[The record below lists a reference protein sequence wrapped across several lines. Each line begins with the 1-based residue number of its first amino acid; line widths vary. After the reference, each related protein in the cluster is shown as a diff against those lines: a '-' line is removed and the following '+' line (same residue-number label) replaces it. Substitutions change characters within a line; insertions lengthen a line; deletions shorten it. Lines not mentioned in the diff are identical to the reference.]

1 VLFKYIPL
9 PIFNPQTQI
18 ASEFGIFFQLYYS
31 LSLSLSFSIMTQVDL
46 ESLVSTNSGGSNDRK
61 IVCETLAKAA
71 GVKPEKNDIPDDE
84 KELPPESFCLSKDA
98 ELDWF
103 DRNAVL
109 ERKESAKGNS
119 SHGTNVTSNLHP
131 NLNSNSQRIPLALKT
146 KTTFFGLPKSSS
158 VDSKRKTCKPANI
171 RFFPTKRS
179 ESALKAVSAPE
190 PVSPKVSCMGRV
202 RSKKGRRRSC
212 EASQKCEISLERS
225 KSSRTPK
232 RKIGFYSRVLSMF
245 GFGRSNIK
253 PVKASIERTHDSIP
267 EEPVPPRKSNA
278 VVIEKVRKVPVS
290 VEPVSVHDS
299 SGLGGMMR
307 FTSGR
312 RSESWAAEEIDA
324 VLSELG
330 TDRKVGPNKRN

>member
-1 VLFKYIPL
+1 
-9 PIFNPQTQI
+9 
-18 ASEFGIFFQLYYS
+18 
-31 LSLSLSFSIMTQVDL
+31 MTQVDL
-46 ESLVSTNSGGSNDRK
+46 ESLVPTNSGGSNDRK

-71 GVKPEKNDIPDDE
+71 GVKLEENDIPDDE
-84 KELPPESFCLSKDA
+84 KELPPDFPPESFCLSKDA

-131 NLNSNSQRIPLALKT
+131 NLNSNSQRIPLTLKT

-158 VDSKRKTCKPANI
+158 VDPKRKTCKPANI

-212 EASQKCEISLERS
+212 EASQKCEISLQRS

-232 RKIGFYSRVLSMF
+232 RKIGFYTRVLSMF
-245 GFGRSNIK
+245 GFSRSNIK

-290 VEPVSVHDS
+290 FEPVSVSDS

-312 RSESWAAEEIDA
+312 RSESWAADEIDA

-330 TDRKVGPNKRN
+330 TDRKVGPNIRN

>member
-1 VLFKYIPL
+1 
-9 PIFNPQTQI
+9 
-18 ASEFGIFFQLYYS
+18 
-31 LSLSLSFSIMTQVDL
+31 MTQVDL
-46 ESLVSTNSGGSNDRK
+46 ESLVSTNSGGTNDRK

-71 GVKPEKNDIPDDE
+71 AGVKPEKHDIPDDE
-84 KELPPESFCLSKDA
+84 NELPPESFCLSKDA

-103 DRNAVL
+103 DRNAFL

-119 SHGTNVTSNLHP
+119 SHAMNVTPTMHT
-131 NLNSNSQRIPLALKT
+131 NLNSSSQRIPLTLKT

-158 VDSKRKTCKPANI
+158 VDCTRKTCKPVNI

-179 ESALKAVSAPE
+179 ESALKAVSQPE

-212 EASQKCEISLERS
+212 QPPATKCEVSTLERS
-225 KSSRTPK
+225 KSRGAAK
-232 RKIGFYSRVLSMF
+232 RKTGFYSRVLSML

-253 PVKASIERTHDSIP
+253 PVMASTERMHDFRPEEPVQPRKSNALKVPVSI
-267 EEPVPPRKSNA
+267 EPVPPRKSNA
-278 VVIEKVRKVPVS
+278 VKVPMS
-290 VEPVSVHDS
+290 VEPVSDAT
-299 SGLGGMMR
+299 GLGGMMR

-312 RSESWAAEEIDA
+312 RSESWAADEIDA

-330 TDRKVGPNKRN
+330 SDRKVGPNVRN

>member
-1 VLFKYIPL
+1 
-9 PIFNPQTQI
+9 
-18 ASEFGIFFQLYYS
+18 
-31 LSLSLSFSIMTQVDL
+31 MTEVDL
-46 ESLVSTNSGGSNDRK
+46 ESPVSTNSDGSNDRK
-61 IVCETLAKAA
+61 IVCETLAKDAS
-71 GVKPEKNDIPDDE
+71 VKPEKHDMPDDE
-84 KELPPESFCLSKDA
+84 KELPPDFPPESFCLSKDA

-103 DRNAVL
+103 DRNAFL

-119 SHGTNVTSNLHP
+119 SHATNVNPNMHTS
-131 NLNSNSQRIPLALKT
+131 LNSSSQRHQLTLKT

-158 VDSKRKTCKPANI
+158 VDSKRKTCKPVNI

-212 EASQKCEISLERS
+212 EAAQKCEISLERS
-225 KSSRTPK
+225 KSSGAK

-245 GFGRSNIK
+245 GLGRSHIK
-253 PVKASIERTHDSIP
+253 PVKASMERTHDSIP
-267 EEPVPPRKSNA
+267 EEPVPQRKSNA
-278 VVIEKVRKVPVS
+278 MVVEKVRKVPVS
-290 VEPVSVHDS
+290 VESVSEP

-312 RSESWAAEEIDA
+312 RSESWAADEIDA

-330 TDRKVGPNKRN
+330 SDRKVGPNRRN

>member
-1 VLFKYIPL
+1 
-9 PIFNPQTQI
+9 
-18 ASEFGIFFQLYYS
+18 
-31 LSLSLSFSIMTQVDL
+31 MTQVDL
-46 ESLVSTNSGGSNDRK
+46 ESLVPTNSGGSNDRK

-71 GVKPEKNDIPDDE
+71 GVKLEKNDIPDDE
-84 KELPPESFCLSKDA
+84 KELPPDFPPESFCLSKDA

-109 ERKESAKGNS
+109 ERKESAKD
-119 SHGTNVTSNLHP
+119 LHP
-131 NLNSNSQRIPLALKT
+131 NLNSNSQRIPLTLKT

-158 VDSKRKTCKPANI
+158 VDPKRKTCKPANI

-212 EASQKCEISLERS
+212 EASQKCEISLQRS

-232 RKIGFYSRVLSMF
+232 RKIGFYTRVLSMF
-245 GFGRSNIK
+245 GFSRSNIK
-253 PVKASIERTHDSIP
+253 PVKDSIERTHDSIP

-290 VEPVSVHDS
+290 FEPVSVSDS

-312 RSESWAAEEIDA
+312 RSESWAADEIDA

-330 TDRKVGPNKRN
+330 TDRKVGPNIRN

>member
-1 VLFKYIPL
+1 
-9 PIFNPQTQI
+9 
-18 ASEFGIFFQLYYS
+18 
-31 LSLSLSFSIMTQVDL
+31 M
-46 ESLVSTNSGGSNDRK
+46 
-61 IVCETLAKAA
+61 AKAA
-71 GVKPEKNDIPDDE
+71 GVKPEKHDIPDDE
-84 KELPPESFCLSKDA
+84 KELPPDFPPESFCLSKDA

-103 DRNAVL
+103 DRNAFL

-119 SHGTNVTSNLHP
+119 SHGGTNVTP
-131 NLNSNSQRIPLALKT
+131 NLNSSSQRLPLTLKT

-179 ESALKAVSAPE
+179 ESALKAVSQPE

-212 EASQKCEISLERS
+212 EAAEKCEISLERS
-225 KSSRTPK
+225 KSSRAPT
-232 RKIGFYSRVLSMF
+232 RKIGFYARVLSIF
-245 GFGRSNIK
+245 GFGRSHIK
-253 PVKASIERTHDSIP
+253 QVKSSIERTHDSIP

-278 VVIEKVRKVPVS
+278 VRKVPVS
-290 VEPVSVHDS
+290 IEPVSDS
-299 SGLGGMMR
+299 TGLGGMMR

-330 TDRKVGPNKRN
+330 SDRKVGPNGRN

>member
-1 VLFKYIPL
+1 
-9 PIFNPQTQI
+9 
-18 ASEFGIFFQLYYS
+18 
-31 LSLSLSFSIMTQVDL
+31 MTQVDL
-46 ESLVSTNSGGSNDRK
+46 ESLVPTNSGGSNDRK

-71 GVKPEKNDIPDDE
+71 GVKNDIPDDE
-84 KELPPESFCLSKDA
+84 KELPPDFPPESFCLSKDA

-103 DRNAVL
+103 DRNAFL

-119 SHGTNVTSNLHP
+119 SHGTNVTPNLHP
-131 NLNSNSQRIPLALKT
+131 SLNSSSQRLPLTLKT

-158 VDSKRKTCKPANI
+158 VDSKRKTCKPVNI

-202 RSKKGRRRSC
+202 RSKKGRRKSC
-212 EASQKCEISLERS
+212 EAAQKCEISLERS
-225 KSSRTPK
+225 KSSRAPK
-232 RKIGFYSRVLSMF
+232 RKIGFYARVLSMF
-245 GFGRSNIK
+245 GFGRRHIK

-267 EEPVPPRKSNA
+267 EELEPVPPRNSNA
-278 VVIEKVRKVPVS
+278 LVVEKVRKVPVS
-290 VEPVSVHDS
+290 VEPVSVSDS

-312 RSESWAAEEIDA
+312 RSESWAADEIDA

-330 TDRKVGPNKRN
+330 TDRKVGPNGRN